1 MNEKNEKHLDNL
13 IQKSRPLLN
22 LWRSDFEIYEFK
34 LLDLYLSKINSD
46 NPKKRTVVIEKGKVE
61 EIFGVSRLRKESL
74 LKNNKHRERTAG
86 LLFRPRCSYHRP
98 MRFGTHHSHH
108 KTTSYCCIPMVRA
121 GRVALPQVAF
131 ALI

>member
-61 EIFGVSRLRKESL
+61 EIFGVSRLRK
-74 LKNNKHRERTAG
+74 
-86 LLFRPRCSYHRP
+86 
-98 MRFGTHHSHH
+98 
-108 KTTSYCCIPMVRA
+108 
-121 GRVALPQVAF
+121 
-131 ALI
+131 